1 MSYSET
7 KLGAV
12 EWAILLKDRPS
23 FLAPRRVRGAKLSGL
38 AYERRAQEYL
48 EERLEGLYV
57 RSPWIAYKLKAEK
70 QVRFCQP
77 DGIYFN
83 FAQLYIGIIEL
94 KLKHT
99 AEAYWQIKNLYEPL
113 LKVIFPKHFTFR
125 AIEMCKWFDGTD
137 YFPCDPVMVNDLELF
152 PARGF
157 GVHIWRP

>member
-1 MSYSET
+1 MSYSEVEIRH
-7 KLGAV
+7 L
-12 EWAILLKDRPS
+12 EWALLLKERPS
-23 FLAPRRVRGAKLSGL
+23 FLGAGRARGAKLSGL
-38 AYERRAQEYL
+38 AYEKRAQQYL
-48 EERLEGLYV
+48 EERFNGLYI
-57 RSPWIAYKLKAEK
+57 RGPWIAYKLRHEK

-83 FAQLYIGIIEL
+83 FPQLYVGIIEL

-113 LKVIFPKHFTFR
+113 LRKIFSEHFTFR

-137 YFPCDPVMVNDLELF
+137 YFPCEPIMVNDLELF
-152 PARGF
+152 PKNGF